1 MNTAIL
7 GFIGT
12 IIGAILV
19 TASSVITTLTNT
31 GNSTKNQTILEKY
44 KWEEFS
50 REFQRNNYLNFNT
63 FFLKLIVL

>member
-1 MNTAIL
+1 MNTAIW

-12 IIGAILV
+12 IIGVILV

-44 KWEEFS
+44 K
-50 REFQRNNYLNFNT
+50 
-63 FFLKLIVL
+63 